1 MGAHAVMSLLEATD
15 TSETKVV
22 CIKANEIVNLSLMEC
37 VNNTLEVGK
46 AIERKDFQRALEL
59 RGSYVYANTI
69 KIIFIFCNYSML
81 Y

>member
-22 CIKANEIVNLSLMEC
+22 CLKANEVVKLSLMEC

-46 AIERKDFQRALEL
+46 AIEQKDFQKALEL
-59 RGSYVYANTI
+59 RGS
-69 KIIFIFCNYSML
+69 
-81 Y
+81 